1 MLPWVELGTATV
13 PGDGA
18 RLRLMQRGTEF
29 CIFAG
34 TNPLMNSRM
43 SGSEEDLATLSWE
56 RIKARRKPHMLIGG
70 LGMGFTLRTALA
82 AMPADVRITVV
93 ELVPEI
99 VDWARGPLAPLFA
112 GCLDDPRVMI
122 VVGDVARRIG
132 DARSDYDAILLDVDN
147 GPEGLSRDAND
158 QLYGLPGLARAR
170 TALKP
175 GGVLAVWSAHPDDKF
190 TRRLGDAG
198 FAAEAVRVRARHGGR
213 GARHTIWLAT
223 RR

>member
-18 RLRLMQRGTEF
+18 SLRLMQRGTEF

-56 RIKARRKPHMLIGG
+56 RIKSRRNAHVLIGG
-70 LGMGFTLRTALA
+70 LGMGFTLRAALA
-82 AMPADVRITVV
+82 TMPADVRITVV

-99 VDWARGPLAPLFA
+99 VAWARGPLAPLFA
-112 GCLDDPRVMI
+112 GCLDDPRVTI
-122 VVGDVARRIG
+122 LTADVAKIIG
-132 DARSDYDAILLDVDN
+132 SGRADYDAILLDVDN
-147 GPEGLSRDAND
+147 GPDGISRDAND

-170 TALKP
+170 ERLRKSVETSLRQYPAANGHL
-175 GGVLAVWSAHPDDKF
+175 
-190 TRRLGDAG
+190 RR
-198 FAAEAVRVRARHGGR
+198 
-213 GARHTIWLAT
+213 IK
-223 RR
+223 